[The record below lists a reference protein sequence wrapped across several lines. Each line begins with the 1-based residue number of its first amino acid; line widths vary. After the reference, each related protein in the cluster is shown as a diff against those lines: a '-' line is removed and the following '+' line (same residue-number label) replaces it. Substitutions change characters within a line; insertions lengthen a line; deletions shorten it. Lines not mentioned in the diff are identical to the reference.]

1 MLLFIFTLLH
11 AKARGF
17 NNFSISGCLW
27 EDRRQCPEGGAADDT
42 QVQEPDRRLNRLRQ
56 TGNKRHLFKPLSR

>member
-1 MLLFIFTLLH
+1 MLLFIFMLLH

-42 QVQEPDRRLNRLRQ
+42 QVQEPDRRLNRMR
-56 TGNKRHLFKPLSR
+56 